1 MVIFAVLLIK
11 NKYNMKK
18 VILKLKSLFK
28 KRDGLDGLNLWLDMG
43 KINCSN
49 IHADVLTLPK
59 CNTEEYLYAF
69 KYNPD
74 IYESCAATMS
84 VHRTYKGAYKD
95 LRRFLL
101 DRHEQWLE
109 LPKKYR
115 ELYCIEHGEHY
126 FISKIKLK
134 D

>member
-1 MVIFAVLLIK
+1 
-11 NKYNMKK
+11 MKK
-18 VILKLKSLFK
+18 VISKLKSLFK
-28 KRDGLDGLNLWLDMG
+28 KKDG
-43 KINCSN
+43 
-49 IHADVLTLPK
+49 LTLPK
-59 CNTEEYLYAF
+59 CNTDEYLYAF

-74 IYESCAATMS
+74 TFDGCAEIIS
-84 VHRTYKGAYKD
+84 IHKTYKGAYKN

-101 DRHEQWLE
+101 DKHEQWLE